1 MVGNPLTTTRSRS
14 TGPVRNFGG
23 NVNFIPEHLYVPA
36 TEDEVLVL
44 LDRHS
49 RGKIRV
55 VGSLHSWS
63 DAVESEEVILDLRHL
78 NRVEISRSADG
89 AVTVTAGGGC
99 TIQRLLHVLR
109 QRSNATLP
117 TMGVITKQTIAG
129 AISTGTHG
137 SGKPSLSH
145 YAVEIRGAAYDPHSG
160 RARVYCWDSGD
171 KLRAARCAVGC
182 MGVILSVKLRC
193 VPAHQVEEV
202 VVLRSTLEEVI
213 AAQDRFPLQQFVL
226 IPYCWQYLTYQRRVA
241 RPGPTLAHAIAVRL
255 ARVSR
260 LLIADFSLHLL
271 LKGVLMLASARRG
284 SSRMI
289 GWFYRVLLPPLMASQ
304 QRTITD
310 LAQNTLTM
318 RHDLFRHLEMEVFV
332 PSGNLTSAVRMI
344 QSVVSVFAGFSDDMP
359 EDVAEQLRSIEKFN
373 ELEER
378 KGDYTHHY
386 PLFFRHVLPDDTM
399 ISMTSGDQD
408 SYYSISFFTYL
419 PPESREHF
427 YRFARFMALC
437 LTRRFQGRLH
447 WGKYFPLDFS
457 EIQHQ
462 YAGLEKFRDLC
473 RRVDANGVFQNDYAR
488 RVLGFKNN
496 RPGE

>member
-1 MVGNPLTTTRSRS
+1 MTHSRS
-14 TGPVRNFGG
+14 AAPVKNFGG
-23 NVNFIPEHLYVPA
+23 NVNFIPVYSYVPA
-36 TEDEVLVL
+36 TEDEVLAL

-63 DAVESEEVILDLRHL
+63 DAVESEEVLLDLQHL
-78 NRVEISRSADG
+78 NQVEISSSPDG
-89 AVTVTAGGGC
+89 AVTVTAGSGC
-99 TIQRLLHVLR
+99 TIQRLLQVLH

-145 YAVEIRGAAYDPHSG
+145 YAVEIRVAAYDPHSG

-182 MGVILSVKLRC
+182 MGVILSVKLCC
-193 VPAHQVEEV
+193 VPTYYVEEV
-202 VVLRSTLEEVI
+202 VVQRNTLEEVL
-213 AAQDRFPLQQFVL
+213 AAQDHFPLQQFVL
-226 IPYCWQYLTYQRRVA
+226 LPYCWQYLAYQRRVA
-241 RPGPTLAHAIAVRL
+241 HPNPSLAYAIAVRW
-255 ARVSR
+255 ARVSK
-260 LLIADFSLHLL
+260 LLIADLSLHLL
-271 LKGVLMLASARRG
+271 LKGVLLLASGRRG

-289 GWFYRVLLPPLMASQ
+289 GWFYRVLLPGLMASQ
-304 QRTITD
+304 KRKITD
-310 LAQNTLTM
+310 LDENTLTM

-332 PSGNLTSAVRMI
+332 PSGNLKSAVKMI
-344 QSVVSVFAGFSDDMP
+344 QSLVSVFAGFSDDVP
-359 EDVAEQLRSIEKFN
+359 GDVAEQLRSIDKLN
-373 ELEER
+373 ELVQR

-386 PLFFRHVLPDDTM
+386 PLFFRHVLQDDTM
-399 ISMTSGDQD
+399 ISMASGNQE

-419 PPESREHF
+419 PPESRQHF

-437 LTRRFQGRLH
+437 LTRLFQGRLH
-447 WGKYFPLDFS
+447 WGKYYPLDFS
-457 EIQHQ
+457 EIKHQ
-462 YAGLEKFRDLC
+462 YADLEKFRGMC

-488 RVLGFKNN
+488 RVLGFSND
-496 RPGE
+496 RAGDWRVGE

>member
-1 MVGNPLTTTRSRS
+1 MAGNPFTTMNSRS
-14 TGPVRNFGG
+14 AAPVKNFGG
-23 NVNFIPEHLYVPA
+23 NVNFVPEYLYAPA
-36 TEDEVLVL
+36 TEDEVLAL

-49 RGKIRV
+49 RGRIRV

-63 DAVESEEVILDLRHL
+63 DVAESEEVLLDLRHL
-78 NRVEISRSADG
+78 NQVEISSSPDG
-89 AVTVTAGGGC
+89 AVTVTAGSGC
-99 TIQRLLHVLR
+99 TIQRLLDALH
-109 QRSNATLP
+109 QQSKATLP
-117 TMGVITKQTIAG
+117 TVGVITRQTIAG

-145 YAVEIRGAAYDPHSG
+145 YASEIRVAAYDPDSG
-160 RARVYCWDSGD
+160 RARVYRWDSGD

-193 VPAHQVEEV
+193 VPSYHVEEV
-202 VVLRSTLEEVI
+202 VVQRNTLEEVI

-226 IPYCWQYLTYQRRVA
+226 LPYCWQYLAYQRRVA
-241 RPGPTLAHAIAVRL
+241 LPKTTLAYAIAVRW

-289 GWFYRVLLPPLMASQ
+289 GWFYRVLLPGLMASQ
-304 QRTITD
+304 KRKITD
-310 LAQNTLTM
+310 HSENILTM
-318 RHDLFRHLEMEVFV
+318 RHDMFRHLEMEIFV
-332 PSGNLTSAVRMI
+332 PSGNLTSVVKMI
-344 QSVVSVFAGFSDDMP
+344 QSVVSVFAGFSDDVP
-359 EDVAEQLRSIEKFN
+359 EDVAEQLRSIEKLN
-373 ELEER
+373 ELEQR

-386 PLFFRHVLPDDTM
+386 PLFFRHVLQDDTM
-399 ISMTSGDQD
+399 ISMVSGDQE

-437 LTRRFQGRLH
+437 LTRLFQGRLH

-457 EIQHQ
+457 EIEHQ
-462 YAGLEKFRDLC
+462 YAGLEKFRGMC